1 MEFYAHKR
9 EMPDGAIVTQTVRE
23 HLVGTAQRAAQCLR
37 QVGLEHA
44 GYLAGLLHDLG
55 KYTEAFQQ
63 YLDEGDS
70 TKRGSVIHT
79 FQGCRYLMEQYHR
92 GDIQTISCAELLAF
106 AVGAH
111 HGLFDCVDQMR
122 RIGLQYRAEKQDIF
136 YEEAVAAFRQEIP
149 TEEIETLFAAASEEI
164 NEVIGRMDRTYDND
178 REYAFETGLLA
189 RLLLS
194 AVIEGDRCDT
204 AAFQIDAHPRVWPED
219 MAPIWKDRL
228 EYLEEKLQGFP
239 CGTPVEKARHA
250 ISDQC
255 RVFAEN
261 KPGIYRLN
269 VPTGGGKTLSSLRYA
284 LAHAM
289 YFRKSRLI
297 FTSPLLSI
305 LEQNAAVIHQYVG
318 DDSLILEHH
327 SNVVQTEPAQGEL
340 DERELLVQ
348 SWNAPIIITTLV
360 QLLNTLFDGRTT
372 AIRRFQA
379 LCSSVIVIDEVQTVP
394 VKMLTLFN
402 LALRFLSEQCGATI
416 VLCSATQPEL
426 KDAAHPLP
434 VQPQEIV
441 PWDAATTGRL
451 AVTYYNEITLRT
463 FLERIHDWDAH
474 CCWLAGN
481 YGIQAPNLLQ
491 LVDCAFGTQRNNF
504 LETDDRIQR
513 QHLQRLLNCKMNGGI
528 FPLDILKALTQRA
541 SSPLAYDV
549 LNWRKIVHAACAVLQ
564 KYRYDTKQGG
574 NEMAWELDTNNRSF
588 QYGRL
593 LAVMERAEMD
603 YYTKTNENRQ
613 TNAIK
618 FMSEFRRR
626 PFTVFERVNRQ
637 LERAYLDRIDAWQV
651 RRYKQLVGEI
661 INILRGFPENE
672 LNRQLE
678 DLYLMG
684 YELQRNAFFTKN
696 DTTNHT
702 EEE

>member
-1 MEFYAHKR
+1 MGLLQRAIETYDANTALIGVYRDGHEPLAPIGHILTSANIEITLNAQGKFLAARKVDKKEPKILIPVTEESDGRTSTGFTAHPLCDR
-9 EMPDGAIVTQTVRE
+9 LMYIAPDDKAPQKLQEAHEQYLHWLHDWEESKYSHPFLRAVRTYVESGTVIDDLKGCYLCKDGSDYEKKKKSIIRWRINACGEEEPACWKNKKLMALFRDYYLDRMNKASERKHALCMVSGEIDVFVKKHPQSIIPKNGKAKLISCNDPNGFVWRGRFTDKWQASTVGYIASQKAHNALRWLASEQGVRE
-23 HLVGTAQRAAQCLR
+23 FS
-37 QVGLEHA
+37 
-44 GYLAGLLHDLG
+44 G
-55 KYTEAFQQ
+55 K
-63 YLDEGDS
+63 
-70 TKRGSVIHT
+70 
-79 FQGCRYLMEQYHR
+79 
-92 GDIQTISCAELLAF
+92 
-106 AVGAH
+106 
-111 HGLFDCVDQMR
+111 
-122 RIGLQYRAEKQDIF
+122 RIFLCWNPA
-136 YEEAVAAFRQEIP
+136 
-149 TEEIETLFAAASEEI
+149 
-164 NEVIGRMDRTYDND
+164 
-178 REYAFETGLLA
+178 
-189 RLLLS
+189 
-194 AVIEGDRCDT
+194 
-204 AAFQIDAHPRVWPED
+204 
-219 MAPIWKDRL
+219 
-228 EYLEEKLQGFP
+228 
-239 CGTPVEKARHA
+239 
-250 ISDQC
+250 
-255 RVFAEN
+255 
-261 KPGIYRLN
+261 
-269 VPTGGGKTLSSLRYA
+269 GKTLPRPMRRMRDADAAPLRKPSDYQEQ
-284 LAHAM
+284 LKSTLLS
-289 YFRKSRLI
+289 FRKDHQLQD
-297 FTSPLLSI
+297 TDC
-305 LEQNAAVIHQYVG
+305 AV
-318 DDSLILEHH
+318 
-327 SNVVQTEPAQGEL
+327 
-340 DERELLVQ
+340 LV
-348 SWNAPIIITTLV
+348 S
-360 QLLNTLFDGRTT
+360 F
-372 AIRRFQA
+372 
-379 LCSSVIVIDEVQTVP
+379 
-394 VKMLTLFN
+394 
-402 LALRFLSEQCGATI
+402 
-416 VLCSATQPEL
+416 
-426 KDAAHPLP
+426 
-434 VQPQEIV
+434 
-441 PWDAATTGRL
+441 DAATTGRL
-451 AVTYYNEITLRT
+451 AVTYYNEITLKT

-491 LVDCAFGTQRNNF
+491 LVDCAFGTRRNNF

>member
-1 MEFYAHKR
+1 MALCMLEGKTEPLALQHPKGIIPMNGNAKLISANDSSGFTYRGRFLDDSQAATVGYIASQKAHNALR
-9 EMPDGAIVTQTVRE
+9 WLASEQGVRE
-23 HLVGTAQRAAQCLR
+23 FS
-37 QVGLEHA
+37 
-44 GYLAGLLHDLG
+44 G
-55 KYTEAFQQ
+55 K
-63 YLDEGDS
+63 
-70 TKRGSVIHT
+70 
-79 FQGCRYLMEQYHR
+79 
-92 GDIQTISCAELLAF
+92 
-106 AVGAH
+106 
-111 HGLFDCVDQMR
+111 
-122 RIGLQYRAEKQDIF
+122 RIFLCWNPA
-136 YEEAVAAFRQEIP
+136 
-149 TEEIETLFAAASEEI
+149 
-164 NEVIGRMDRTYDND
+164 
-178 REYAFETGLLA
+178 
-189 RLLLS
+189 
-194 AVIEGDRCDT
+194 
-204 AAFQIDAHPRVWPED
+204 
-219 MAPIWKDRL
+219 
-228 EYLEEKLQGFP
+228 
-239 CGTPVEKARHA
+239 
-250 ISDQC
+250 
-255 RVFAEN
+255 
-261 KPGIYRLN
+261 
-269 VPTGGGKTLSSLRYA
+269 GKTLPRPMRRMRDADAAPLRKPSDYQEQ
-284 LAHAM
+284 LKSTLLS
-289 YFRKSRLI
+289 FRKDHQLQD
-297 FTSPLLSI
+297 TDC
-305 LEQNAAVIHQYVG
+305 AV
-318 DDSLILEHH
+318 
-327 SNVVQTEPAQGEL
+327 
-340 DERELLVQ
+340 LV
-348 SWNAPIIITTLV
+348 S
-360 QLLNTLFDGRTT
+360 F
-372 AIRRFQA
+372 
-379 LCSSVIVIDEVQTVP
+379 
-394 VKMLTLFN
+394 
-402 LALRFLSEQCGATI
+402 
-416 VLCSATQPEL
+416 
-426 KDAAHPLP
+426 
-434 VQPQEIV
+434 
-441 PWDAATTGRL
+441 DAATTGRL

>member
-1 MEFYAHKR
+1 MGLLQRAIETYDANTALIGVYRDGHEPLAPIGHILTSANIEITLNAQGKFLAARKVDKKEPKILIPVTEESDGRTSTGFTAHPLCDR
-9 EMPDGAIVTQTVRE
+9 LMYIAPDDKAPQKLQEAHEQYLHWLHDWEESKYSHPFLRAVRTYVESGTVIDDLKGCYLCKDGSDYEKKKKSIIRWRINACGE
-23 HLVGTAQRAAQCLR
+23 EEPACWKNKKLMALFRDYYLDRMNKASERKHALCMVSGEIDVFVKKHPQSIIPKNGKAKLISCNDPNGFVWRGRFTDKWQASTVGYIASQKAHNALRWLISEQGIQERVGT
-37 QVGLEHA
+37 ESHA
-44 GYLAGLLHDLG
+44 
-55 KYTEAFQQ
+55 K
-63 YLDEGDS
+63 
-70 TKRGSVIHT
+70 K
-79 FQGCRYLMEQYHR
+79 
-92 GDIQTISCAELLAF
+92 
-106 AVGAH
+106 
-111 HGLFDCVDQMR
+111 
-122 RIGLQYRAEKQDIF
+122 
-136 YEEAVAAFRQEIP
+136 
-149 TEEIETLFAAASEEI
+149 
-164 NEVIGRMDRTYDND
+164 
-178 REYAFETGLLA
+178 
-189 RLLLS
+189 
-194 AVIEGDRCDT
+194 
-204 AAFQIDAHPRVWPED
+204 
-219 MAPIWKDRL
+219 
-228 EYLEEKLQGFP
+228 
-239 CGTPVEKARHA
+239 
-250 ISDQC
+250 
-255 RVFAEN
+255 VFLCWNPA
-261 KPGIYRLN
+261 
-269 VPTGGGKTLSSLRYA
+269 GKTLPRPMRRMRNADAEPLQKPSDYKEQLKSTL
-284 LAHAM
+284 LS
-289 YFRKSRLI
+289 FRKDHQLQD
-297 FTSPLLSI
+297 TDCAI
-305 LEQNAAVIHQYVG
+305 LA
-318 DDSLILEHH
+318 S
-327 SNVVQTEPAQGEL
+327 
-340 DERELLVQ
+340 
-348 SWNAPIIITTLV
+348 
-360 QLLNTLFDGRTT
+360 F
-372 AIRRFQA
+372 
-379 LCSSVIVIDEVQTVP
+379 
-394 VKMLTLFN
+394 
-402 LALRFLSEQCGATI
+402 
-416 VLCSATQPEL
+416 
-426 KDAAHPLP
+426 
-434 VQPQEIV
+434 
-441 PWDAATTGRL
+441 DAATTGRL

>member
-1 MEFYAHKR
+1 MGLLQRAIETYDANTALIGVYRDGHEPLAPIGHILTSANIEITLNAQGKFLAARKVDKKEPKILIPVTEESDGRTSTGFTAHPLCDR
-9 EMPDGAIVTQTVRE
+9 LMYIAPDDKAPQKLQEAHEQYLHWLHDWEESKYSHPFLRAVRTYVESGTVIDDLKGCYLCKDGSDYEKKKKSIIRWRINACGEEEPACWKNKKLMALFRDYYLDRMNKASERKHALCMVSGEIDVFVKKHPQSIIPKNGKAKLISCNDPNGFVWRGRFTDKWQASTVGYIASQKAHNALRWLASEQGVRE
-23 HLVGTAQRAAQCLR
+23 FS
-37 QVGLEHA
+37 
-44 GYLAGLLHDLG
+44 G
-55 KYTEAFQQ
+55 K
-63 YLDEGDS
+63 
-70 TKRGSVIHT
+70 
-79 FQGCRYLMEQYHR
+79 
-92 GDIQTISCAELLAF
+92 
-106 AVGAH
+106 
-111 HGLFDCVDQMR
+111 
-122 RIGLQYRAEKQDIF
+122 RIFLCWNPA
-136 YEEAVAAFRQEIP
+136 
-149 TEEIETLFAAASEEI
+149 
-164 NEVIGRMDRTYDND
+164 
-178 REYAFETGLLA
+178 
-189 RLLLS
+189 
-194 AVIEGDRCDT
+194 
-204 AAFQIDAHPRVWPED
+204 
-219 MAPIWKDRL
+219 
-228 EYLEEKLQGFP
+228 
-239 CGTPVEKARHA
+239 
-250 ISDQC
+250 
-255 RVFAEN
+255 
-261 KPGIYRLN
+261 
-269 VPTGGGKTLSSLRYA
+269 GKTLPRPMRRMRDADAAPLRKPSDYQEQ
-284 LAHAM
+284 LKSTLLS
-289 YFRKSRLI
+289 FRKDHQLQD
-297 FTSPLLSI
+297 TDC
-305 LEQNAAVIHQYVG
+305 AV
-318 DDSLILEHH
+318 
-327 SNVVQTEPAQGEL
+327 
-340 DERELLVQ
+340 LV
-348 SWNAPIIITTLV
+348 S
-360 QLLNTLFDGRTT
+360 F
-372 AIRRFQA
+372 
-379 LCSSVIVIDEVQTVP
+379 
-394 VKMLTLFN
+394 
-402 LALRFLSEQCGATI
+402 
-416 VLCSATQPEL
+416 
-426 KDAAHPLP
+426 
-434 VQPQEIV
+434 
-441 PWDAATTGRL
+441 DAATTGRL

>member
-1 MEFYAHKR
+1 MGLLQRAIETYDANTALIGVYRDGHEPLAPIGHILTSANIEITLNAQGKFLAARKVDKKEPKILIPVTEESDGRTSTGFTAHPLCDR
-9 EMPDGAIVTQTVRE
+9 LMYIAPDDKAPQKLQEAHEQYLHWLHDWEESKYSHPFLRAVRTYVESGTVIDDLKGCYLCKDGSDYEKKKKSIIRWRINACGE
-23 HLVGTAQRAAQCLR
+23 EEPACWKNKKLMALFRDYYLDRMNKASERKHALCMVSGEIDVFVKKHPQSIIPKNGKAKLISCNDPNGFVWRGRFTDKWQASTVGYIASQKAHNALRWLISEQGIQERVGT
-37 QVGLEHA
+37 ESHA
-44 GYLAGLLHDLG
+44 
-55 KYTEAFQQ
+55 K
-63 YLDEGDS
+63 
-70 TKRGSVIHT
+70 K
-79 FQGCRYLMEQYHR
+79 
-92 GDIQTISCAELLAF
+92 
-106 AVGAH
+106 
-111 HGLFDCVDQMR
+111 
-122 RIGLQYRAEKQDIF
+122 
-136 YEEAVAAFRQEIP
+136 
-149 TEEIETLFAAASEEI
+149 
-164 NEVIGRMDRTYDND
+164 
-178 REYAFETGLLA
+178 
-189 RLLLS
+189 
-194 AVIEGDRCDT
+194 
-204 AAFQIDAHPRVWPED
+204 
-219 MAPIWKDRL
+219 
-228 EYLEEKLQGFP
+228 
-239 CGTPVEKARHA
+239 
-250 ISDQC
+250 
-255 RVFAEN
+255 VFLCWNPA
-261 KPGIYRLN
+261 
-269 VPTGGGKTLSSLRYA
+269 GKTLPRPMRRMRDADAAPLRKPSDYQEQ
-284 LAHAM
+284 LKSTLLS
-289 YFRKSRLI
+289 FRKDHQLQD
-297 FTSPLLSI
+297 TDC
-305 LEQNAAVIHQYVG
+305 AV
-318 DDSLILEHH
+318 
-327 SNVVQTEPAQGEL
+327 
-340 DERELLVQ
+340 LV
-348 SWNAPIIITTLV
+348 S
-360 QLLNTLFDGRTT
+360 F
-372 AIRRFQA
+372 
-379 LCSSVIVIDEVQTVP
+379 
-394 VKMLTLFN
+394 
-402 LALRFLSEQCGATI
+402 
-416 VLCSATQPEL
+416 
-426 KDAAHPLP
+426 
-434 VQPQEIV
+434 
-441 PWDAATTGRL
+441 DAATTGRL
-451 AVTYYNEITLRT
+451 AVTYYNEITLKT

-678 DLYLMG
+678 ALYLMG